1 MPKQVPDKSSVSL
14 SKPIYDALKEDII
27 SGKLGAGKPLRQD
40 EIAKEH
46 GVSKVPV
53 REALLKLESDGFVV
67 FRKNCGAT
75 VRELSVAE
83 ILHLMDIRVALECKA
98 LELAIPNLI
107 QADLVDAKRI
117 LDEYTDENDLSYWS
131 TMNQRF
137 HHTLYEPC
145 GNPQLL
151 DMIAEVQRKMGPTL
165 RLFVTETTGLCR
177 PQAEHRE
184 ILSACEASNVGLG
197 VALLRQHIETTKK
210 ETAAMLRRRDQS
222 T

>member
-1 MPKQVPDKSSVSL
+1 MPKQTLDKSSTSL

-27 SGKLGAGKPLRQD
+27 TGKLAAGKPLRQD

-75 VRELSVAE
+75 VRELSIAE

-107 QADLVDAKRI
+107 QADLVEAKRI
-117 LDEYTDENDLSYWS
+117 LDEYTDEDSLSYWS
-131 TMNQRF
+131 KMNQRF
-137 HHTLYEPC
+137 HHLLYEPC
-145 GNPQLL
+145 GNVQLL
-151 DMIAEVQRKMGPTL
+151 EMIAEVQRKMGPTI
-165 RLFVTETTGLCR
+165 RLLVTETTGLTR
-177 PQAEHRE
+177 PQAEHRD
-184 ILSACEASNVGLG
+184 ILSACESNNVALG
-197 VALLRQHIETTKK
+197 VELLKQHIETTKK
-210 ETAAMLRRRDQS
+210 ETAAMLRRRDQ
-222 T
+222 

>member
-1 MPKQVPDKSSVSL
+1 MPKQTLDKSSTSL

-27 SGKLGAGKPLRQD
+27 TGKLAAGKPLRQD

-75 VRELSVAE
+75 VRELSIAE

-107 QADLVDAKRI
+107 QADLVEAKRI
-117 LDEYTDENDLSYWS
+117 LDEYTDEDSLSYWS
-131 TMNQRF
+131 KMNQRF
-137 HHTLYEPC
+137 HHLLYEPC
-145 GNPQLL
+145 GNVQLL
-151 DMIAEVQRKMGPTL
+151 EMIAEVQRKMGPTI
-165 RLFVTETTGLCR
+165 RLLVTETTGLTR
-177 PQAEHRE
+177 PQAEHRD
-184 ILSACEASNVGLG
+184 ILRACEANNVALG
-197 VALLRQHIETTKK
+197 VELLKQHIETTKK
-210 ETAAMLRRRDQS
+210 ETAAMLRRRDQ
-222 T
+222 

>member
-1 MPKQVPDKSSVSL
+1 MPKQTLDKSSTSL

-27 SGKLGAGKPLRQD
+27 TGKLAAGKPLRQD

-75 VRELSVAE
+75 VRELSIAE

-107 QADLVDAKRI
+107 QADLVEAKRI
-117 LDEYTDENDLSYWS
+117 LDEYTDEDSLSYWS
-131 TMNQRF
+131 KMNQRF
-137 HHTLYEPC
+137 HHLLYEPC
-145 GNPQLL
+145 GNVQLL
-151 DMIAEVQRKMGPTL
+151 EMIAEVQRKMGPTI
-165 RLFVTETTGLCR
+165 RLLVTETTGLTR
-177 PQAEHRE
+177 PQAEHRD
-184 ILSACEASNVGLG
+184 ILSACEANNVALG
-197 VALLRQHIETTKK
+197 VELLKQHIETTKK
-210 ETAAMLRRRDQS
+210 ETAAMLRRRDQ
-222 T
+222 

>member
-1 MPKQVPDKSSVSL
+1 MPKQTLDKSSTSL

-27 SGKLGAGKPLRQD
+27 TGKLAAGKPLRQD

-75 VRELSVAE
+75 VRELSIAE

-107 QADLVDAKRI
+107 QADLVEAKRI
-117 LDEYTDENDLSYWS
+117 LDEYTDEDNLSYWS
-131 TMNQRF
+131 KMNQRF
-137 HHTLYEPC
+137 HHLLYEPC
-145 GNPQLL
+145 GNVQLL
-151 DMIAEVQRKMGPTL
+151 EMIAEVQRKMGPTI
-165 RLFVTETTGLCR
+165 RLLVTETTGLTR
-177 PQAEHRE
+177 PQAEHRD
-184 ILSACEASNVGLG
+184 ILSACEANNVALG
-197 VALLRQHIETTKK
+197 VELLKQHIETTKK
-210 ETAAMLRRRDQS
+210 ETAAMLRRRDQ
-222 T
+222 